1 MTQNSGKPV
10 SRRSLIKAAI
20 TVAGTASFCGI
31 QIVQAQTKMA
41 PNLVMYQPTPKDGHQ
56 CDGCIQW
63 KAPDE
68 CLIVEGK
75 ISPKGWCAAWAPK
88 AK

>member
-1 MTQNSGKPV
+1 MTQTSGKPV
-10 SRRSLIKAAI
+10 SRRSLLKAA
-20 TVAGTASFCGI
+20 VGVVSLASLGTAS
-31 QIVQAQTKMA
+31 AQTKMA
-41 PNLVMYQPTPKDGHQ
+41 PNLVMYQGTPKDGHQ
-56 CDGCIQW
+56 CDGCVQW
-63 KAPDE
+63 KAPDA